1 MGFNITRCPEHFNVI
16 SSIESFIK
24 FDFERNA
31 NVTEDDITKDMMMK
45 RDTFQNVTFF
55 NDLEMSVLLS
65 SVPDRVLVHQN
76 SKCLRKLTVY
86 SFFICLLY
94 FVN

>member
-1 MGFNITRCPEHFNVI
+1 MGFNITRFPEHVI